1 MRTSG
6 LAAALIAV
14 VIASFG
20 TSEAHAAT
28 PARSTRVSVVAAF
41 YPLAY
46 VAARVGGSRVEVS
59 DLTPGGSEPHDL
71 ELTTTRRDAIE
82 TADLVIVMGHGFQP
96 AIEDAAGARSH
107 GTVKVL
113 DALPIDAGRKRA
125 VDPHVWLDPVLMQ
138 DIVALEARALSKVDA
153 QRRAAYTSRADRLR
167 RELASLDADYRA
179 GLANCDR
186 TLLVTSHE
194 AFGWLAA
201 RYGLQQRG
209 IAGFSPENE
218 PDPRQFAELSD
229 LARRKHVTTIF
240 TESLVS
246 PKIAETL
253 AREAGGLRTDVL
265 NPIEGLTDRQRRA
278 GDDYFTLMRA
288 NLRKLRRALGC
299 P

>member
-1 MRTSG
+1 MREG
-6 LAAALIAV
+6 L
-14 VIASFG
+14 
-20 TSEAHAAT
+20 
-28 PARSTRVSVVAAF
+28 R
-41 YPLAY
+41 
-46 VAARVGGSRVEVS
+46 
-59 DLTPGGSEPHDL
+59 
-71 ELTTTRRDAIE
+71 
-82 TADLVIVMGHGFQP
+82 
-96 AIEDAAGARSH
+96 
-107 GTVKVL
+107 
-113 DALPIDAGRKRA
+113 
-125 VDPHVWLDPVLMQ
+125 
-138 DIVALEARALSKVDA
+138 
-153 QRRAAYTSRADRLR
+153 RLR
-167 RELASLDADYRA
+167 RRWRRGPLLLYAALAAVLVAGAWVLVRPRSVPADVSRDYAEYRA